1 MLKDLEV
8 GKAQSVSW
16 TVTVDADVPANAF
29 VSNRGA
35 YEALT
40 TDPGTPGTLADD
52 PANGTNTVRHT
63 TTESYKTPANLYAS
77 KTATPTPGSTVLKKQ
92 EVTYSITLT
101 NAGGVAT
108 SSAAVVDYMPE
119 GAEFVSV
126 ADGGSYDAATKRV
139 VWTGQSVGAN
149 ATKTVSFTV
158 RVGET
163 ASGKVRNAALFEDGW
178 TAASGADPASATNI
192 VVLPIDPAPA
202 PVSDGEV
209 TVHITANPTDG
220 SYAAPGSDITY
231 TLTATNTGDQTAK
244 FVRIRDYVPQTTSYK
259 GVNDGGK
266 WVEDKGYV
274 EWVLKD
280 LEVGKDQSV
289 SWTVTVASDAP
300 ERTFIVN
307 SGSYETSTTD
317 PGTPGTVAADP
328 ASGTNTTRHTTT
340 ESYKTPA
347 NLYASK
353 TSAPTPG
360 STVLKGQEIVYTI
373 TLTNAGG
380 TATSDACVADYV
392 PGGTELV
399 SAGGGS
405 YDSDTHRITWTGLP
419 LAAYASRTLS
429 FTVQVEATATGKVRN
444 SALYEDGWDE
454 GSGADP
460 ASVSN
465 IVVLPID
472 PATEPVNGGDVTV
485 RVTADPKD
493 GSTAAPGSEITY
505 TLTATNSG
513 STTAKFVRIRDYAPV
528 RTTYKSAAD
537 GGKWV
542 EDRGYAE
549 WVIKDLE
556 VGKDQSVSWTVT
568 VDADA
573 PENSFI
579 PNRAVYEKSDGDPG
593 SPGTL
598 AADPANGTNTVRHT
612 TTESY
617 KTPANLYVQKTADPC
632 AGSTVLKGQELTYV
646 LTVSNT
652 GATATDVAAVA
663 DYVPAGTSFVSAD
676 GGGVYDEETK
686 RVTWTGIELDAFS
699 STVLSL
705 VVKVDAKAT
714 GELRNA
720 GLFEDGWDLDR
731 AHDPVSSSNV
741 VVFPI
746 DDAASPLPSDDVT
759 VRITADPKDGS
770 TAAPG
775 SDITYTL
782 TATNSGSSTA
792 SFVRIRDYLPER
804 TTFKS
809 VADDGQWI
817 EDRGYAEWIVKNLEV
832 GKTQSVSWTVTVD
845 ADAPTNSFIVNSAS
859 YEKSADDPGAPGA
872 VAGDPK
878 YGTNTTRHTTTDDY
892 KTPANL
898 YVQKTSDP
906 CAGSTVL
913 KGQELTYVLTLSN
926 VGGTATST
934 AGIADYVPEGTT
946 FVSADGGGV
955 YDEETNRVT
964 WTGVSLDAFS
974 SKTMSLVVKVNAK
987 ATGEL
992 RNAALYENDW
1002 TTDREQDPVSA
1013 SNVVVFPVDP
1023 ATEPINGGDVT
1034 VRITADPKDGSTA
1047 APGSDITY
1055 TLTATN
1061 SGLTTAP
1068 FVRIRDYV
1076 PTRTTYK
1083 SVADGGQWIED
1094 KGYVEWIVKDLEVGK
1109 DQSVSWTVT
1118 VDADA
1123 PTNSFIPNRATYE
1136 KSTDDPGSPGT
1147 LAADPANGTNTTR
1160 HTTTDDY
1167 KTPANLYVKKTADP
1181 CAGSTVLKGRTV
1193 TYVLTISNVGGT
1205 ATDAAAMADYV
1216 PAGTEFVSADGDGV
1230 YDEATGRVS
1239 WTGIEL
1245 DAYASKTFSLVVKV
1259 GAKSTGEVRNA
1270 VLFEDNW
1277 TTERDADPL
1286 NSSNV
1291 VVYSI
1296 DDAASP
1302 LPSDDVTVR
1311 ITADPADGT
1320 TAAPGTDI
1328 TYTLTATNSGDYTA
1342 KFVRI
1347 RNYLPARTTFKS
1359 VADGGQWI
1367 EDRGYAEWILKNLEV
1382 GKTQSVSWTVKV
1394 DADAPTNSYIV
1405 NSARYE
1411 KSTDDPGAPGTL
1423 AGDPK
1428 YDTNTT
1434 RHTTTEGYKTPANLY
1449 VAKTADPCAGST
1461 VLKGQDLTFIL
1472 TLSNVGGTATSTAAI
1487 ADYVPD
1493 GTTFVWADNG
1503 GTLDEETGRVS
1514 WTGMSVDAFSTKTV
1528 SFMVTVNEK
1537 ATGKVRNAALYE
1549 DGWTVERAHDPVS
1562 ASNVVVFPVDPAP
1575 EPVQGG
1581 EVTVRMTANPADG
1594 GCAAPGTSITYTLTA
1609 VNTGDAA
1616 VSYLR
1621 IRDYV
1626 PTRTSY
1632 QSVADDGKWV
1642 EDQGYVE
1649 WILTGLKVGEK
1660 NAQSVSWTVKVDADA
1675 PANSFIVNT
1684 ARYETSATDPGTP
1697 GTIAADP
1704 KIGTNTT
1711 RHTTTEGYKT
1721 PANIYTTKSS
1731 SPVPGSTVLKG
1742 QEIAYTLKVENT
1754 GGTDTSKVVV
1764 VDDVPDQTEFV
1775 WVGDGGSYDE
1785 ATGRITWSGVS
1796 VGAHSECTLS
1806 FTVKV
1811 ASGATGKAR
1820 NTALYENDPAEGA
1833 TPASS
1838 TNIVVNPIEPDPGPV
1853 QGGEV
1858 TVRLTADPKDG
1869 SCAKAGTD
1877 ITYTLTAE
1885 NTGVETAKYVRIRQ
1899 YLPDHMLYKS
1909 LEAAKGTG
1917 AWLPDR
1923 GYAEWVV
1930 EDLQVGADKAQSVSW
1945 TVTVSEDTP
1954 DNTFLP
1960 AKALYE
1966 TQTGDPGV
1974 PGTLDVDPKFSTNT
1988 TRHTTSEDYATPVN
2002 INATK
2007 TSDALPGV
2015 EVAKG
2020 DEITYTIEFVNNGGT
2035 ATDIGGGTDYIPA
2048 GTTYVESSCEAD
2060 NGRYNAVLNCVEW
2073 HDVHLD
2079 ALGGTAR
2086 VSFKVRVNDDTV
2098 GTVRN
2103 DMIFENGWDQGDPD
2117 SDNVTNTVVHPVKD
2131 APQNKTG
2138 YALTVYASSDPTS
2151 GGFVER
2157 GGTITYTYTAKN
2169 TGRDAVAFTRIRDY
2183 VPTGTSYKDATDGG
2197 YYNVDKKFVEWVIPD
2212 IAPNSSKTVS
2222 YTVAVDAESQTFI
2235 ENTAFYDVF
2244 SDNPGTAGATGA
2256 DPAKETNRI
2265 ELSCDEA
2272 HTVPAIL
2279 DVEKSSTSAPG
2290 SQVAAS
2296 NEIEYSLTL
2305 RNDGGVETTTAGLRD
2320 VVPSNTKYVKGSAS
2334 DDGVYDKTRDCVEW
2348 TNLTVPAQS
2357 TKTVTFRVKVRAD
2370 ATDVVSN
2377 QALFANDWKGG
2388 ANPGSFSNVVE
2399 HPLGKG
2405 PDPVT
2410 GYKATVKA
2418 SAEPASGSYV
2428 EKGETITYS
2437 FEAKNTGVSDVAFV
2451 RIRDYVPSGTSFL
2464 SVGDDGYFNV
2474 EENWVEWVVSDLAPN
2489 TSQTVYYTVEVDEGA
2504 DTYVDD
2510 CALYEQSDEDPG
2522 NAGATGTH
2530 PTRKANPLKHTT
2542 DETQPVPT
2550 LLDMDAG
2557 SDPDPGSS
2565 VKAGGTVT
2573 YSLTLRNNG
2582 GTDTDAAGVR
2592 DYLPEGTTYVKGSAT
2607 DGGNYDGTKGCIDWS
2622 SLTVPARSSKSVSFA
2637 VTVDTETVDTL
2648 QNQGMFADGFT
2659 GGVNPQNKS
2668 NMVELAVEPAAT
2680 DLLLKMASDPADGGD
2695 VAPGDVVTYTMTL
2708 TNSGDITAE
2717 GVGIRDYIPEGAT
2730 YVEGSADLC
2739 GGVYNDSRRA
2749 VEWKDVDV
2757 EAGGQTQFTFKVK
2770 VDDELHVLE
2779 ISNSALYEEG
2789 WDGKADPEN
2798 TSNRVKLKTPVEEAA
2813 ADAAGD
2819 GSGDGSSGDGSVNSG
2834 SASGSSAK
2842 TGQAALIAGLLA
2854 LMAVLLMAFGVVK
2867 VRRDHAA
2874 GMAGA
2879 GRAAQTTR
2887 ATRATRDGVHPLR
2900 RK

>member
-1 MLKDLEV
+1 M
-8 GKAQSVSW
+8 
-16 TVTVDADVPANAF
+16 
-29 VSNRGA
+29 
-35 YEALT
+35 
-40 TDPGTPGTLADD
+40 
-52 PANGTNTVRHT
+52 
-63 TTESYKTPANLYAS
+63 
-77 KTATPTPGSTVLKKQ
+77 
-92 EVTYSITLT
+92 
-101 NAGGVAT
+101 
-108 SSAAVVDYMPE
+108 
-119 GAEFVSV
+119 
-126 ADGGSYDAATKRV
+126 
-139 VWTGQSVGAN
+139 
-149 ATKTVSFTV
+149 
-158 RVGET
+158 
-163 ASGKVRNAALFEDGW
+163 
-178 TAASGADPASATNI
+178 
-192 VVLPIDPAPA
+192 
-202 PVSDGEV
+202 
-209 TVHITANPTDG
+209 
-220 SYAAPGSDITY
+220 
-231 TLTATNTGDQTAK
+231 
-244 FVRIRDYVPQTTSYK
+244 
-259 GVNDGGK
+259 
-266 WVEDKGYV
+266 
-274 EWVLKD
+274 
-280 LEVGKDQSV
+280 
-289 SWTVTVASDAP
+289 
-300 ERTFIVN
+300 
-307 SGSYETSTTD
+307 
-317 PGTPGTVAADP
+317 
-328 ASGTNTTRHTTT
+328 
-340 ESYKTPA
+340 
-347 NLYASK
+347 
-353 TSAPTPG
+353 
-360 STVLKGQEIVYTI
+360 
-373 TLTNAGG
+373 
-380 TATSDACVADYV
+380 
-392 PGGTELV
+392 
-399 SAGGGS
+399 
-405 YDSDTHRITWTGLP
+405 
-419 LAAYASRTLS
+419 
-429 FTVQVEATATGKVRN
+429 
-444 SALYEDGWDE
+444 
-454 GSGADP
+454 
-460 ASVSN
+460 
-465 IVVLPID
+465 
-472 PATEPVNGGDVTV
+472 
-485 RVTADPKD
+485 
-493 GSTAAPGSEITY
+493 
-505 TLTATNSG
+505 
-513 STTAKFVRIRDYAPV
+513 
-528 RTTYKSAAD
+528 
-537 GGKWV
+537 
-542 EDRGYAE
+542 
-549 WVIKDLE
+549 
-556 VGKDQSVSWTVT
+556 
-568 VDADA
+568 
-573 PENSFI
+573 
-579 PNRAVYEKSDGDPG
+579 
-593 SPGTL
+593 
-598 AADPANGTNTVRHT
+598 
-612 TTESY
+612 
-617 KTPANLYVQKTADPC
+617 
-632 AGSTVLKGQELTYV
+632 
-646 LTVSNT
+646 
-652 GATATDVAAVA
+652 
-663 DYVPAGTSFVSAD
+663 
-676 GGGVYDEETK
+676 
-686 RVTWTGIELDAFS
+686 
-699 STVLSL
+699 
-705 VVKVDAKAT
+705 
-714 GELRNA
+714 
-720 GLFEDGWDLDR
+720 
-731 AHDPVSSSNV
+731 
-741 VVFPI
+741 
-746 DDAASPLPSDDVT
+746 
-759 VRITADPKDGS
+759 
-770 TAAPG
+770 
-775 SDITYTL
+775 
-782 TATNSGSSTA
+782 
-792 SFVRIRDYLPER
+792 
-804 TTFKS
+804 
-809 VADDGQWI
+809 
-817 EDRGYAEWIVKNLEV
+817 
-832 GKTQSVSWTVTVD
+832 
-845 ADAPTNSFIVNSAS
+845 
-859 YEKSADDPGAPGA
+859 
-872 VAGDPK
+872 
-878 YGTNTTRHTTTDDY
+878 
-892 KTPANL
+892 
-898 YVQKTSDP
+898 
-906 CAGSTVL
+906 
-913 KGQELTYVLTLSN
+913 
-926 VGGTATST
+926 
-934 AGIADYVPEGTT
+934 
-946 FVSADGGGV
+946 
-955 YDEETNRVT
+955 
-964 WTGVSLDAFS
+964 
-974 SKTMSLVVKVNAK
+974 
-987 ATGEL
+987 
-992 RNAALYENDW
+992 
-1002 TTDREQDPVSA
+1002 
-1013 SNVVVFPVDP
+1013 
-1023 ATEPINGGDVT
+1023 
-1034 VRITADPKDGSTA
+1034 
-1047 APGSDITY
+1047 
-1055 TLTATN
+1055 
-1061 SGLTTAP
+1061 
-1068 FVRIRDYV
+1068 
-1076 PTRTTYK
+1076 
-1083 SVADGGQWIED
+1083 
-1094 KGYVEWIVKDLEVGK
+1094 
-1109 DQSVSWTVT
+1109 
-1118 VDADA
+1118 
-1123 PTNSFIPNRATYE
+1123 
-1136 KSTDDPGSPGT
+1136 
-1147 LAADPANGTNTTR
+1147 
-1160 HTTTDDY
+1160 
-1167 KTPANLYVKKTADP
+1167 KKTADP

-1230 YDEATGRVS
+1230 YDEAAGRVS

-1347 RNYLPARTTFKS
+1347 RNYLPARTSYKS

-1704 KIGTNTT
+1704 KTGTNTT

-2098 GTVRN
+2098 GDVRN

-2138 YALTVYASSDPTS
+2138 YALTVYASSDPAS

-2183 VPTGTSYKDATDGG
+2183 VPTGTSYKDAADGG

-2290 SQVAAS
+2290 SQVAAG

-2334 DDGVYDKTRDCVEW
+2334 DGGVYDKTRDCVEW

-2879 GRAAQTTR
+2879 GRAARTTR
-2887 ATRATRDGVHPLR
+2887 ATRVTRATRDGVHPLR